1 MFNLTPVL
9 IHKLYCKLISFCE
22 QKNPKIIPTL
32 FSVNCYLGINATA
45 GCLAERGSGQTRARA
60 RLWYHRS
67 RAVRIKISIWA
78 THLCLNRYRASSGGT
93 GVELEIIEFR
103 YLENVT
109 IPRLRSCIGGI
120 WRRCGRCLVVEIV
133 KYWFDGV
140 GAGVDLRDVLEKTL
154 TEDTVWAVVFK
165 QYCFIYNRG

>member
-1 MFNLTPVL
+1 MYFR
-9 IHKLYCKLISFCE
+9 LISFILWA
-22 QKNPKIIPTL
+22 KNPKIIPTL
-32 FSVNCYLGINATA
+32 FSVNCYLGINVTA
-45 GCLAERGSGQTRARA
+45 DCLAERGSGQTRARA
-60 RLWYHRS
+60 RLWYQRS
-67 RAVRIKISIWA
+67 RAARIKISIWA
-78 THLCLNRYRASSGGT
+78 THLCLNRYRASNGGGT

-109 IPRLRSCIGGI
+109 VPRLRSCIGVI

-165 QYCFIYNRG
+165 QYCFIYNQG